1 MRIASA
7 SPRSR
12 LRCSPRSAACPD
24 EALRDAKTFDLDGH
38 AIPYIG
44 KPALI
49 ANKKSAG
56 RHKDLA
62 DVEELERLRAT

>member
-1 MRIASA
+1 MSF
-7 SPRSR
+7 
-12 LRCSPRSAACPD
+12 D
-24 EALRDAKTFDLDGH
+24 EALRDAKTFDLDGY

-44 KPALI
+44 KSALI

-62 DVEELERLRAT
+62 DVEELERLRAK

>member
-1 MRIASA
+1 M
-7 SPRSR
+7 
-12 LRCSPRSAACPD
+12 CSSVSFD
-24 EALRDAKTFDLDGH
+24 EALRDAKTFDLDGY
-38 AIPYIG
+38 AIPYIR

-62 DVEELERLRAT
+62 DVEELERLRAK

>member
-1 MRIASA
+1 MAFQRWVA
-7 SPRSR
+7 RGR
-12 LRCSPRSAACPD
+12 FVRRTT
-24 EALRDAKTFDLDGH
+24 RDAKTFDLDGH

-56 RHKDLA
+56 RHKALA

>member
-1 MRIASA
+1 VSF
-7 SPRSR
+7 
-12 LRCSPRSAACPD
+12 D

-44 KPALI
+44 KPARV
-49 ANKKSAG
+49 AKKKSAG

-62 DVEELERLRAT
+62 DVEELERIRAK